1 MNAFQFSY
9 IDFAVTFAD
18 LLCLVCCVGALCCL
32 LWIVPH
38 DGTVP
43 DVSRR
48 DEYLARIVGYSL
60 GALALSSLA
69 FLCWRATS
77 LSGEPVLSTLMAL
90 PLILTQTHMGQ
101 VWMVRASALAVAIAL
116 WISARHRANRSA
128 LWWMIFLAVSVIAFS
143 RSASDHAADVGDFT
157 AREWV
162 DWIHL
167 MAISAWMGSIL
178 VVLIAVFPELARREV
193 PDARFV
199 AQFAGRFSRS
209 SGIALGFVIL
219 AGIYNANFRLP
230 GASALFHTHYGWVLT
245 IKLFLVLI
253 AIALGAVN
261 RFLHVRQIRVQTAV
275 GNLTQ
280 ANGAAAKE
288 IKPLLENFNW
298 TVRAEGLVLLLVLL
312 VTSFLLQQMPPGM
325 EMNMAQ
331 AAQH

>member
-1 MNAFQFSY
+1 MNEFQFSY

-38 DGTVP
+38 DETIP
-43 DVSRR
+43 DASRR
-48 DEYLARIVGYSL
+48 AEYLAGIAGYAL

-69 FLCWRATS
+69 FLYWRAMS
-77 LSGEPVLSTLMAL
+77 LSGEPVLATLKAL

-101 VWMVRASALAVAIAL
+101 VWMVRAGALAVAISV
-116 WISARHRANRSA
+116 WTSARRRPNRRP
-128 LWWMIFLAVSVIAFS
+128 LWWMIFLAVSIIAFS

-157 AREWV
+157 VREWV
-162 DWIHL
+162 DWLHL

-178 VVLIAVFPELARREV
+178 IVLIAVFPELARREV
-193 PDARFV
+193 PDSRYF

-209 SGIALGFVIL
+209 SGVALGFVIL
-219 AGIYNANFRLP
+219 AGIYNASFRLP
-230 GASALFHTHYGWVLT
+230 DASALIRTHYGWVLT

-261 RFLHVRQIRVQTAV
+261 RIVHVRKIRVQTAG
-275 GNLTQ
+275 GNLAQ
-280 ANGAAAKE
+280 ANGTAAQE
-288 IKPLLENFNW
+288 IKPLLENFNR

-325 EMNMAQ
+325 EMSMAH
-331 AAQH
+331 AARH

>member
-1 MNAFQFSY
+1 MNEFQFSY
-9 IDFAVTFAD
+9 VSFAVTFAD

-38 DGTVP
+38 DETMP
-43 DVSRR
+43 DMSRR
-48 DEYLARIVGYSL
+48 TEHLARIAGYAL

-77 LSGEPVLSTLMAL
+77 LSGEPVLPTLQAL

-101 VWMVRASALAVAIAL
+101 VWMVRAGALVVAIAL
-116 WISARHRANRSA
+116 WARARRHVNRRP

-157 AREWV
+157 AGEWI
-162 DWIHL
+162 DWLHL

-178 VVLIAVFPELARREV
+178 VALFAVFPELARREV
-193 PDARFV
+193 PDTRFI

-209 SGIALGFVIL
+209 SGIALGFVVL
-219 AGIYNANFRLP
+219 AGTYNASLRLP
-230 GASALFHTHYGWVLT
+230 DTSALIHTHYGWVLT

-261 RFLHVRQIRVQTAV
+261 RFLHVRQISVRYCSAGNQITARKLQPHRPRGRHRSGAGPARHV
-275 GNLTQ
+275 IPPAADAARHGNEHGTRR
-280 ANGAAAKE
+280 AAL
-288 IKPLLENFNW
+288 IC
-298 TVRAEGLVLLLVLL
+298 
-312 VTSFLLQQMPPGM
+312 
-325 EMNMAQ
+325 
-331 AAQH
+331 AA